1 MTRITGALAAA
12 AIVFGV
18 TACQDGRGLLA
29 GRTSPSG
36 VPVAVES
43 IEGAPPAVRTALADE
58 LASAANARQV
68 ELVGMSAE
76 ARYRVRGY
84 LSTEPREDGGAALAF
99 VWDVFDAEKR
109 RAQRLT
115 GSRPIPAGEDPWDGL
130 DKQALARLAAESM
143 DGIADFLSRT
153 KVAGLAPDAPSAAPV
168 APGGPAAAFAFTR

>member
-1 MTRITGALAAA
+1 MARMTGAVAAA
-12 AIVFGV
+12 AVALALA
-18 TACQDGRGLLA
+18 ACQDGRGLLA
-29 GRTSPSG
+29 SRASPAG

-68 ELVGMSAE
+68 DLVGLSAD

-84 LSTEPREDGGAALAF
+84 LSTEPRDDGGAALAF
-99 VWDVFDAEKR
+99 VWDVFDTEKR
-109 RAQRLT
+109 RAQRVT
-115 GSRPIPAGEDPWDGL
+115 GSRPIPAGENPWDGL

-153 KVAGLAPDAPSAAPV
+153 KVAGLAPAPAEAPSAAPATP
-168 APGGPAAAFAFTR
+168 APALAFTR